1 MLVFSKQIERGKI
14 ICKPDEHWA
23 RSSRL
28 GLLWVHWWIGHAHQH
43 DIVLANPGGGDLGG
57 KENVEKNIPQVGVR
71 SDQQLML
78 LALYCLDVQH
88 ANPFLHIAAVLL
100 EEQLALLGVLG
111 VVLGHLLD
119 LNHWRRVLV
128 IFLGSLRSSD
138 SGLRSRREVAETESS
153 AGA

>member
-1 MLVFSKQIERGKI
+1 MLWI
-14 ICKPDEHWA
+14 
-23 RSSRL
+23 
-28 GLLWVHWWIGHAHQH
+28 HWWIGHTHQH

-119 LNHWRRVLV
+119 LNHWR
-128 IFLGSLRSSD
+128 
-138 SGLRSRREVAETESS
+138 
-153 AGA
+153 